1 MTELETMQRAKMYMD
16 LLARGMDPITG
27 GPLPAGCGLD
37 QARLG
42 RCFGYVA
49 GVLEKV
55 IANGGVVS
63 VPRSL
68 PFALTPAQRQMVQI
82 FEEPVTVSEWVNH
95 LYHVAENP
103 GMKKL
108 AATAVTDW
116 LMSRGMMAKQTDANG
131 RAQRLPTEHGR
142 SLGISTRTRQN
153 RDGEYQAVYYDR
165 NAQRFLLDNLDAI
178 IARSE
183 KKE

>member
-27 GPLPAGCGLD
+27 GSLPAGCGLD
-37 QARLG
+37 HPRLG
-42 RCFGYVA
+42 RCFGYVS

-55 IANGGVVS
+55 IANGGVVAA
-63 VPRSL
+63 PRSL
-68 PFALTPAQRQMVQI
+68 PFALTPAQRQAVQL

-95 LYHVAENP
+95 LYHIAENP
-103 GMKKL
+103 AMKKL
-108 AATAVTDW
+108 AAAAVTDW
-116 LMSRGMMAKQTDANG
+116 LMSRGLMVKQTDANG
-131 RAQRLPTEHGR
+131 HAQRLPTEHGR
-142 SLGISTRTRQN
+142 RLGISTRTRQS
-153 RDGEYQAVYYDR
+153 RDGEYQAVYYDL